1 MMRALFAGV
10 SGLRNHQVRMDVIGN
25 NIANVNTVAFKSSRV
40 TFAESFNQLLQG
52 ATRPPAASGGRNP
65 MQIGNGMNIASIDT
79 KFSQGTIL
87 GTGVKTDV
95 AISGDAFFVVKG
107 TGKTLYTRAGNFQF
121 DANGRFVAPANG
133 FIVQGINADSLGN
146 FSASSAVTDID
157 ITLNRKSPARPTQ
170 NVSLAGNL
178 NLNQR
183 ITATTPAPI
192 SEPHQMSITVFDT
205 VGQAHNLVMTFNQ
218 VFAGGPPPVPNNTWT
233 FSMVSATAN
242 VEALDNA
249 ATPATG
255 LLDNNQG
262 LVTFNAN
269 GQMVDF
275 SNGLVQLSNEPV
287 RIRVTPNSGG
297 TPFDILL
304 NPGTINDINGLSQFA
319 NPSNAVFTS
328 QDGYTSGD
336 LQDISIDSTGV
347 LTGFYT
353 NGVSRPIAQMALA
366 TFNNPTALL
375 RRGDNMF
382 EPSPNSGVAVQGFA
396 GTSTT
401 STITAS
407 ALESS
412 NVDLAE
418 QFTDMITAQRGF
430 QAAARM
436 ITTSDEMLNELVNL
450 KR

>member
-52 ATRPPAASGGRNP
+52 ATRPPANSGGRNP
-65 MQIGNGMNIASIDT
+65 TQIGNGMNIASIDT
-79 KFSQGTIL
+79 KFTQGTIQ

-107 TGKTLYTRAGNFQF
+107 NGKTLYTRAGNFQF
-121 DANGRFVAPANG
+121 DANGRLVSPSNG
-133 FIVQGINADSLGN
+133 YITQGINADPLGN
-146 FSASSAVTDID
+146 FSSSSAVTDID
-157 ITLNRKSPARPTQ
+157 LTLNLKSPARATQ
-170 NVSLAGNL
+170 NLSLAGNL

-183 ITATTPAPI
+183 IVQTTPATI
-192 SEPHQMSITVFDT
+192 SEPHQMSITVYDT
-205 VGQAHNLVMTFNQ
+205 AGQAHNLVMTFNQ
-218 VFAGGPPPVPNNTWT
+218 VFAGTPAAPDNTWT
-233 FSMVSATAN
+233 FSISSATAT
-242 VEALDNA
+242 VEGIDNA

-255 LLDNNQG
+255 ALDADQG
-262 LVTFNAN
+262 LVTFNAQ

-275 SNGLVQLSNEPV
+275 SNGVVQQSVEPV
-287 RIRVTPNSGG
+287 RIRVTPTSGG
-297 TPFDILL
+297 TPFDVLL
-304 NPGTINDINGLSQFA
+304 DPGSINDINGLSQFA
-319 NPSNAVFTS
+319 NPSNAVFTA

-347 LTGFYT
+347 ITGFYT
-353 NGVSRPIAQMALA
+353 NGVSRPVAQLSLA
-366 TFNNPTALL
+366 SFNNPTALL
-375 RRGDNMF
+375 RRGDNSF
-382 EPSPNSGVAVQGFA
+382 EPSANSGVPVLGFA
-396 GTSTT
+396 GTSIT

-412 NVDLAE
+412 NVDLSE
-418 QFTDMITAQRGF
+418 QFTEMITAQRGF
-430 QAAARM
+430 QASARV
-436 ITTSDEMLNELVNL
+436 ITTSDEMLTELVNL

>member
-52 ATRPPAASGGRNP
+52 ATRPPANSGGRNP
-65 MQIGNGMNIASIDT
+65 TQIGNGMNIASIDT
-79 KFSQGTIL
+79 KFTQGTIQ

-107 TGKTLYTRAGNFQF
+107 NGKTLYTRAGNFQF
-121 DANGRFVAPANG
+121 DANGRLVSPSNG
-133 FIVQGINADSLGN
+133 FITQGINADPLGN
-146 FSASSAVTDID
+146 FSSSSAVTDID
-157 ITLNRKSPARPTQ
+157 LTLNLKSPARATQ
-170 NVSLAGNL
+170 NLSLAGNL

-183 ITATTPAPI
+183 IIQTTPATI
-192 SEPHQMSITVFDT
+192 SEPHQMSITVYDT
-205 VGQAHNLVMTFNQ
+205 AGQAHNLVMTFKQ
-218 VFAGGPPPVPNNTWT
+218 VFTGTPAAPDNTWT
-233 FSMVSATAN
+233 FSITSATGT
-242 VEALDNA
+242 VEGIDNA

-255 LLDNNQG
+255 ALDADQG
-262 LVTFNAN
+262 LVTFNAQ

-275 SNGLVQLSNEPV
+275 SNGVVQLSNEPV

-297 TPFDILL
+297 TPFDVVLD
-304 NPGTINDINGLSQFA
+304 PGSINDINGLSQFA
-319 NPSNAVFTS
+319 NPSNAVFTA

-347 LTGFYT
+347 ITGFYT
-353 NGVSRPIAQMALA
+353 NGVSRPVAQLSLA
-366 TFNNPTALL
+366 SFNNPTALL
-375 RRGDNMF
+375 RRGDNMY
-382 EPSPNSGVAVQGFA
+382 EPSANSGVPVLGFA
-396 GTSTT
+396 GTSIT

-412 NVDLAE
+412 NVDLSE
-418 QFTDMITAQRGF
+418 QFTEMITAQRGF
-430 QAAARM
+430 QASARV
-436 ITTSDEMLNELVNL
+436 ITTSDEMLTELVNL

>member
-52 ATRPPAASGGRNP
+52 ATRPPANSGGRNP
-65 MQIGNGMNIASIDT
+65 TQIGNGMNIASIDT
-79 KFSQGTIL
+79 KFTQGTIQ

-107 TGKTLYTRAGNFQF
+107 NGKTLYTRAGNFQF
-121 DANGRFVAPANG
+121 DANGRLVSPSNG
-133 FIVQGINADSLGN
+133 FITQGINADPLGN
-146 FSASSAVTDID
+146 FSSSSAVTDID
-157 ITLNRKSPARPTQ
+157 LTLNLKSPARATQ
-170 NVSLAGNL
+170 NLSLAGNL

-183 ITATTPAPI
+183 ILQTTPATI
-192 SEPHQMSITVFDT
+192 SEPHQMSITVYDT
-205 VGQAHNLVMTFNQ
+205 AGQAHNLVMTFKQ
-218 VFAGGPPPVPNNTWT
+218 VFTGTPAAPDNTWT
-233 FSMVSATAN
+233 FSITSATGT
-242 VEALDNA
+242 VEGIDNA

-255 LLDNNQG
+255 ALDADQG
-262 LVTFNAN
+262 LVTFNAQ

-275 SNGLVQLSNEPV
+275 SNGVVSLSSEPV
-287 RIRVTPNSGG
+287 RIRVTPTSGG
-297 TPFDILL
+297 TPFDVVLD
-304 NPGTINDINGLSQFA
+304 PGSINDINGLSQFA
-319 NPSNAVFTS
+319 NPSNAVFTA

-347 LTGFYT
+347 ITGFYT
-353 NGVSRPIAQMALA
+353 NGVSRPVAQLSLA
-366 TFNNPTALL
+366 SFNNPTALL
-375 RRGDNMF
+375 RRGDNMY
-382 EPSPNSGVAVQGFA
+382 EPSANSGVPVLGFA
-396 GTSTT
+396 GTSIT

-412 NVDLAE
+412 NVDLSE
-418 QFTDMITAQRGF
+418 QFTEMITAQRGF
-430 QAAARM
+430 QASARV
-436 ITTSDEMLNELVNL
+436 ITTSDEMLTELVNL

>member
-52 ATRPPAASGGRNP
+52 ATRPPANSGGRNAT
-65 MQIGNGMNIASIDT
+65 QIGSGMSIASIDT
-79 KFSQGTIL
+79 KFTQGTIQ

-107 TGKTLYTRAGNFQF
+107 VGKTLYTRAGNFQF
-121 DANGRFVAPANG
+121 DANGRLVAPSNG
-133 FIVQGINADSLGN
+133 YIVQGINADSLGN
-146 FSASSAVTDID
+146 FSSSSAVTDID
-157 ITLNRKSPARPTQ
+157 LTINTKSPARATQ
-170 NVSLAGNL
+170 NMTLAGNL
-178 NLNQR
+178 NLAQR
-183 ITATTPAPI
+183 LTQTSPVPI
-192 SEPHQMSITVFDT
+192 SEPHLMSITVYDT
-205 VGQAHNLVMTFNQ
+205 AGQAHNLVMTFNQ

-233 FSMVSATAN
+233 FGVTSATAT
-242 VEALDNA
+242 VEAVDNA
-249 ATPATG
+249 ATPATAA
-255 LLDNNQG
+255 LDTTQG
-262 LVTFNAN
+262 LVTFNAS

-275 SNGLVQLSNEPV
+275 SNGLVSLSAEPV
-287 RIRVTPNSGG
+287 RIQVSPTSGG
-297 TPFDILL
+297 TPFIIDLD
-304 NPGTINDINGLSQFA
+304 PGNINDINGLSQFA

-347 LTGFYT
+347 VTGFYT
-353 NGVSRPIAQMALA
+353 NGVSRPVAQLSLA
-366 TFNNPTALL
+366 MFNNPTGML
-375 RRGDNMF
+375 RRGENMF
-382 EPSPNSGVAVQGFA
+382 EPSANSGVAVLGFA
-396 GTSTT
+396 GTSIP

-412 NVDLAE
+412 NVDLSE

-430 QAAARM
+430 QASARV
-436 ITTSDEMLNELVNL
+436 ITTADQMLTEVVNL
-450 KR
+450 LR

>member
-52 ATRPPAASGGRNP
+52 ATRPPANSGGRNP
-65 MQIGNGMNIASIDT
+65 TQIGNGMNIASIDT
-79 KFSQGTIL
+79 KFTQGTIQ

-107 TGKTLYTRAGNFQF
+107 NGKTLYTRAGNFQF
-121 DANGRFVAPANG
+121 DANGRLVSPSNG
-133 FIVQGINADSLGN
+133 FITQGINADPLGN
-146 FSASSAVTDID
+146 FSSSSAVTDID
-157 ITLNRKSPARPTQ
+157 LTLNLKSPARATQ
-170 NVSLAGNL
+170 NLSLAGNL

-183 ITATTPAPI
+183 IIQTTPATI
-192 SEPHQMSITVFDT
+192 SEPHQMSITVYDT
-205 VGQAHNLVMTFNQ
+205 AGQAHNLVMTFKQ
-218 VFAGGPPPVPNNTWT
+218 VFTGTPAAPDNTWT
-233 FSMVSATAN
+233 FSITSATGT
-242 VEALDNA
+242 VEGIDNA

-255 LLDNNQG
+255 ALDADQG
-262 LVTFNAN
+262 LVTFNAQ

-275 SNGLVQLSNEPV
+275 SNGVVQLSNEPV

-297 TPFDILL
+297 TPFDVLL
-304 NPGTINDINGLSQFA
+304 DPGSINDINGLSQFA
-319 NPSNAVFTS
+319 NPSNAVFTA

-347 LTGFYT
+347 ITGFYT
-353 NGVSRPIAQMALA
+353 NGVSRPVAQLSLA
-366 TFNNPTALL
+366 SFNNPTALL
-375 RRGDNMF
+375 RRGDNMY
-382 EPSPNSGVAVQGFA
+382 EPSANSGVPVLGFA
-396 GTSTT
+396 GTSIT

-412 NVDLAE
+412 NVDLSE
-418 QFTDMITAQRGF
+418 QFTEMITAQRGF
-430 QAAARM
+430 QASARV
-436 ITTSDEMLNELVNL
+436 ITTSDEMLTELVNL

>member
-52 ATRPPAASGGRNP
+52 ATRPPANSGGRNP
-65 MQIGNGMNIASIDT
+65 TQIGNGMNIASIDT
-79 KFSQGTIL
+79 KFTQGTIQ

-107 TGKTLYTRAGNFQF
+107 NGKTLYTRAGNFQF
-121 DANGRFVAPANG
+121 DANGRLVSPSNG
-133 FIVQGINADSLGN
+133 FITQGINADPLGN
-146 FSASSAVTDID
+146 FSSSSAVTDID
-157 ITLNRKSPARPTQ
+157 LTLNLKSPARATQ
-170 NVSLAGNL
+170 NLSLAGNL

-183 ITATTPAPI
+183 IIQTTPATI
-192 SEPHQMSITVFDT
+192 SEPHQMSITVYDT
-205 VGQAHNLVMTFNQ
+205 AGQAHNLVMTFKQ
-218 VFAGGPPPVPNNTWT
+218 VFTGTPAAPDNTWT
-233 FSMVSATAN
+233 FSITSATGT
-242 VEALDNA
+242 VEGIDNA

-255 LLDNNQG
+255 ALDADQG
-262 LVTFNAN
+262 LVTFNAQ

-275 SNGLVQLSNEPV
+275 SNGVVQLANEPV

-297 TPFDILL
+297 TPFDVLL
-304 NPGTINDINGLSQFA
+304 DPGSINDINGLSQFA
-319 NPSNAVFTS
+319 NPSNAVFTA

-347 LTGFYT
+347 ITGFYT
-353 NGVSRPIAQMALA
+353 NGVSRPVAQLSLA
-366 TFNNPTALL
+366 SFNNPTALL

-382 EPSPNSGVAVQGFA
+382 EPSANSGVPVLGFA
-396 GTSTT
+396 GTSIT

-412 NVDLAE
+412 NVDLSE
-418 QFTDMITAQRGF
+418 QFTEMITAQRGF
-430 QAAARM
+430 QASARV
-436 ITTSDEMLNELVNL
+436 ITTSDEMLTELVNL

>member
-52 ATRPPAASGGRNP
+52 ATRPPANSGGRNP
-65 MQIGNGMNIASIDT
+65 TQIGNGMNIASIDT
-79 KFSQGTIL
+79 KFTQGTIQ

-107 TGKTLYTRAGNFQF
+107 NGKTLYTRAGNFQF
-121 DANGRFVAPANG
+121 DANARLVSPSNG
-133 FIVQGINADSLGN
+133 YIVQGINADPLGN
-146 FSASSAVTDID
+146 FSSSSAVSDID
-157 ITLNRKSPARPTQ
+157 LSLNLKSPARATQ

-183 ITATTPAPI
+183 IVQTTPSTV
-192 SEPHQMSITVFDT
+192 SEPHQMSITVYDT
-205 VGQAHNLVMTFNQ
+205 AGQAHNLVMTFKQ
-218 VFAGGPPPVPNNTWT
+218 VFTGTPEAPDNTWT
-233 FSMVSATAN
+233 FSITSATAT
-242 VEALDNA
+242 VEGIDNT

-255 LLDNNQG
+255 ALDADQG
-262 LVTFNAN
+262 LVTFNAQ

-275 SNGLVQLSNEPV
+275 SNGVVDLSAEPV
-287 RIRVTPNSGG
+287 KVRISPTSGG
-297 TPFDILL
+297 TPFDVLL
-304 NPGTINDINGLSQFA
+304 DPGEINDINGLSQFA
-319 NPSNAVFTS
+319 NPSNAVFTA

-347 LTGFYT
+347 ITGFYT
-353 NGVSRPIAQMALA
+353 NGVSRPVAQLSLGN
-366 TFNNPTALL
+366 FNNPTALL
-375 RRGDNMF
+375 RRGDNMY
-382 EPSPNSGVAVQGFA
+382 EPSANSGVPVLGFA
-396 GTSTT
+396 GTSIT

-412 NVDLAE
+412 NVDLSE
-418 QFTDMITAQRGF
+418 QFTEMITAQRGF
-430 QAAARM
+430 QAAARV
-436 ITTSDEMLNELVNL
+436 ITTSDEMLTELVNL

>member
-52 ATRPPAASGGRNP
+52 ATRPPANSGGRNP
-65 MQIGNGMNIASIDT
+65 TQIGNGMNIASIDT
-79 KFSQGTIL
+79 KFTQGTIQS
-87 GTGVKTDV
+87 TGVTTDV

-107 TGKTLYTRAGNFQF
+107 NGKTLYTRAGNFQF
-121 DANGRFVAPANG
+121 DANGRLVAPSNG
-133 FIVQGINADSLGN
+133 YIVQGINADALGN
-146 FSASSAVTDID
+146 FSSSSAVTDID
-157 ITLNRKSPARPTQ
+157 LTLNAKSPARATQ
-170 NVSLAGNL
+170 NLSLAGNL

-183 ITATTPAPI
+183 IIQTSPTTV
-192 SEPHQMSITVFDT
+192 SEPHQMSITTYDT
-205 VGQAHNLVMTFNQ
+205 AGQAHNLVLTFKQ
-218 VFAGGPPPVPNNTWT
+218 VFTGTPAAPNNTWT
-233 FSMVSATAN
+233 FSITSPTATVAGI
-242 VEALDNA
+242 DNA
-249 ATPATG
+249 ATPASG
-255 LLDNNQG
+255 PLDNDQG
-262 LVTFNAN
+262 LVTFNAS

-275 SNGLVQLSNEPV
+275 NNGLVDLSAEPV

-297 TPFDILL
+297 TPFDVVLD
-304 NPGTINDINGLSQFA
+304 PGSVNDINGLSQFA
-319 NPSNAVFTS
+319 NPSNAVFTA

-347 LTGFYT
+347 ITGFYT
-353 NGVSRPIAQMALA
+353 NGVSRPVAQLSLA
-366 TFNNPTALL
+366 DFNNPTALL

-382 EPSPNSGVAVQGFA
+382 QPSANSGVPVLGFA
-396 GTSTT
+396 GTSAT
-401 STITAS
+401 SAITAS

-412 NVDLAE
+412 NVDLSE

-430 QAAARM
+430 QASARV
-436 ITTSDEMLNELVNL
+436 ITTADEMLTELVNL